1 MPDTFGI
8 QEWVQGETPLDG
20 NQPTIL
26 LFWESWCPYSQNQV
40 PEFDLTSRP
49 FRDEGLKVVALAE
62 AKYPGGDDR
71 LADFVRDKQLTFPTA
86 RVSREPWNYFEI
98 PGTPSAAAIK
108 DGRVVFQGSL
118 GLVSEEFLRNL
129 TE

>member
-1 MPDTFGI
+1 M
-8 QEWVQGETPLDG
+8 
-20 NQPTIL
+20 
-26 LFWESWCPYSQNQV
+26 
-40 PEFDLTSRP
+40 
-49 FRDEGLKVVALAE
+49 VALAE

-86 RVSREPWNYFEI
+86 RVSREPWDYFEI